1 MRTVTLASMMCLA
14 IVCTALV
21 SAIFATTLAAG
32 AIAGLPQIAMT
43 DTPLQMTANAP
54 MTADARTTVV
64 R

>member
-32 AIAGLPQIAMT
+32 ALATLPRGAITATSVQIAT
-43 DTPLQMTANAP
+43 NSSHV
-54 MTADARTTVV
+54 ADATTPII

>member
-1 MRTVTLASMMCLA
+1 MRTVTLASIMCLA

-32 AIAGLPQIAMT
+32 ALAGLPRTAVT
-43 DTPLQMTANAP
+43 TPAVQMAASGTFV
-54 MTADARTTVV
+54 ADARTPVI